1 MFTLCLFFRVLQ
13 SIYSSYNESS
23 YNSSEIIGAS
33 LFEALDRYKKYMR
46 KLNDTVRPN
55 EDVLKKLSTQPN
67 YPNPSTQ
74 THNLRS
80 SFSIFPNGGNLEK
93 AHNATKKNM

>member
-67 YPNPSTQ
+67 YPSTQ

-80 SFSIFPNGGNLEK
+80 SFSIFPNGGNFKK
-93 AHNATKKNM
+93 AHNAKKKHVI